1 MTGTGTLSEYWRELV
16 SGSLLGTDRR
26 DPPEAPAGPLAD
38 VVADTVRPT
47 PSGRMLAAVAA
58 CTVARRSGVQPQSP
72 AAPLAPPA
80 TDDRPVV
87 PPAASHRW
95 RQVVRAWPVLEDEW
109 LHTVDQRG
117 WRLPPDVLVG
127 LLRRHRGDGPRRA
140 VVLGMAGP
148 LGPWV
153 LDHLPEL
160 AAVGGSRRAGAPAAG
175 GPPAVLPVSP
185 ELLPLLDAD
194 PATVVTAIAGGLDAE
209 VFGPPH
215 RAVLI
220 NVVARC
226 RPDALEPLAA
236 ALRAVESPA
245 AGIAHLLADLAATRH
260 AMISELGQ

>member
-1 MTGTGTLSEYWRELV
+1 MSITDYWRDLV
-16 SGSLLGTDRR
+16 GGALLGTDRR
-26 DPPEAPAGPLAD
+26 DPPEPPAGPVAD

-47 PSGRMLAAVAA
+47 LSGRMLAAVAA

-72 AAPLAPPA
+72 AEPLAPPA
-80 TDDRPVV
+80 ADDRPIV
-87 PPAASHRW
+87 PPAVSRRW
-95 RQVVRAWPVLEDEW
+95 WQVVRAWPVLEDEW
-109 LHTVDQRG
+109 LHTVSERG

-140 VVLGMAGP
+140 VVLQMAGP

-160 AAVGGSRRAGAPAAG
+160 AAVGGSRRAGAETPA
-175 GPPAVLPVSP
+175 GPPSVLPVSP
-185 ELLPLLDAD
+185 ELLLLLDAE
-194 PATVVTAIAGGLDAE
+194 PAAVVTAIAGGLDGG

-220 NVVARC
+220 NFVARC

-236 ALRAVESPA
+236 ALRAVESPV

>member
-1 MTGTGTLSEYWRELV
+1 MTVTDYWRELV

-26 DPPEAPAGPLAD
+26 DPPQPPAGPLAD

-47 PSGRMLAAVAA
+47 LSGRMLAAVAA
-58 CTVARRSGVQPQSP
+58 CTVARRSGIRPQSP
-72 AAPLAPPA
+72 AEPLAPPA
-80 TDDRPVV
+80 GDDRPVV
-87 PPAASHRW
+87 PPAASRRW
-95 RQVVRAWPVLEDEW
+95 RHVVRAWPVLEDEW
-109 LHTVDQRG
+109 LHTVEQRG

-140 VVLGMAGP
+140 VVLRMAGP

-160 AAVGGSRRAGAPAAG
+160 AAVGGSRRAGSPTPAL
-175 GPPAVLPVSP
+175 PPAVLPVSP
-185 ELLPLLDAD
+185 ELLPLVHAE
-194 PATVVTAIAGGLDAE
+194 PAAVVTAIAGGLDSN

-220 NVVARC
+220 NFVARC
-226 RPDALEPLAA
+226 PPDALGPLAA

-260 AMISELGQ
+260 AMITELGQ